1 MKEWTR
7 KRKKVIKMLS
17 YSYFADYYDN
27 LTNNVD
33 YKAYAE
39 YILELCKRY
48 NHDTG
53 ITLDLACGTGSLTV
67 LLKQMGVDIYGI
79 DASAEM
85 LSVAQE
91 KALDANISGMLF
103 LRQKMQRL
111 DLYGTIDTCICTL
124 DSINHVTDI
133 NNVQRAFEKVSFF
146 MNPKALFIFD
156 VNTLYKHKEVLGNNT
171 FVYDTEQVFCVWQN
185 TLCEDGVTVDIALDF
200 FENLDGMYRRYSEDF
215 KERAYS
221 HEEICSMLEKAG
233 FKLLDVFGEMTFE
246 APMADSQRN
255 IYIAEKI

>member
-1 MKEWTR
+1 
-7 KRKKVIKMLS
+7 MLS

-33 YKAYAE
+33 YKSCAE
-39 YILELCKRY
+39 YILQLAKRY
-48 NHDTG
+48 NHDMG

-91 KALDANISGMLF
+91 KALDANINGMLF
-103 LRQKMQRL
+103 LRQKMQNL

-124 DSINHVTDI
+124 DSINHITNI
-133 NNVQRAFEKVSFF
+133 NDVQMAFEKVSFF

-156 VNTLYKHKEVLGNNT
+156 VNTMYKHQEILGNNT
-171 FVYDTEQVFCVWQN
+171 FVYDTKQVFCVWQN
-185 TLCEDGVTVDIALDF
+185 MLCKDGATVEITLDF
-200 FENLDGMYRRYSEDF
+200 FEKLDRMYRRCSENF
-215 KERAYS
+215 KEKAYT
-221 HEEICSMLEKAG
+221 HEQICKMLEKAG

-246 APMADSQRN
+246 SPKADSQRN

>member
-1 MKEWTR
+1 
-7 KRKKVIKMLS
+7 MLS

-27 LTNNVD
+27 LTNNVN

-39 YILELCKRY
+39 YIINLCKHY
-48 NHDTG
+48 NHDMN

-91 KALDANISGMLF
+91 KALDADINGMLF
-103 LRQKMQRL
+103 LRQKMQNL

-124 DSINHVTDI
+124 DSINHITNIDD
-133 NNVQRAFEKVSFF
+133 VQKAFEKVSFF

-156 VNTLYKHKEVLGNNT
+156 VNTLYKHKEILGNNT
-171 FVYDTEQVFCVWQN
+171 FVYDTDQVFCVWQN
-185 TLCEDGVTVDIALDF
+185 MLHKDGVTVEIMLDF
-200 FENLDGMYRRYSEDF
+200 FENLDGMYRRYSENF
-215 KERAYS
+215 REKAYS
-221 HEEICSMLEKAG
+221 HNQICSMLEKAG

-246 APMADSQRN
+246 APKADSQRN